1 MGALQ
6 KTVVVVTGSA
16 SNIGLAIAR
25 RFSADHCVVGM
36 DAQYTAPEAMGDAF
50 IECSCDVTNPE
61 SVAFAFDAAR
71 RHGPITAVIHS
82 AAITEPR
89 CSVLDTK
96 LETWQRLIAVNVTGS
111 FILAKTAIPYLLE
124 TKGAAVLLSS
134 RAGKAGYAGFDPNPS
149 GTKSAYSASK
159 AAVISLV
166 KSLAIELAP
175 AGVRVNGLAPGSIEG
190 TMIPKEKWAE
200 LSQRIP
206 LQRLGRPEEI
216 AETAFFLCSD
226 AASYITGHILDVNGG
241 TLMD

>member
-1 MGALQ
+1 MSDRK

-25 RFSADHCVVGM
+25 RFSVDHCVVGL
-36 DAQYTAPEAMGDAF
+36 DAQYTAPQAKGDEF

-61 SVAFAFDAAR
+61 SVVAAFKAAR
-71 RHGPITAVIHS
+71 HHGPIVAVIHS

-175 AGVRVNGLAPGSIEG
+175 SGVRVNGLAPGSIEG
-190 TMIPKEKWAE
+190 AMIPKDKWAE